1 MQVRNHFK
9 PVTNIKEFKRIK
21 ENINY
26 PIIISFPWK
35 YRSKKKHKRNQK
47 RLLKQTKSNHKL
59 VMLDYDKIEN
69 KLLVEID
76 DTDLINNIVLRLRH
90 KYRFASYIFSMRCI
104 LISFAEKVLEFP
116 C

>member
-1 MQVRNHFK
+1 LEIQIQK
-9 PVTNIKEFKRIK
+9 KTQKE
-21 ENINY
+21 
-26 PIIISFPWK
+26 P
-35 YRSKKKHKRNQK
+35 KKTF
-47 RLLKQTKSNHKL
+47 LKQTKSNHKL

-90 KYRFASYIFSMRCI
+90 KYRLPAIYAAMRCI